1 MGGGGGK
8 FIIVDKGGGG
18 GADVIGFVLIEGGG
32 GMAVVGGRFIS
43 GFSWSGTFG
52 PIRSLSS
59 DGLESNSEHKV
70 SSEHLQVEQ
79 KRKWAQN
86 LLHRSPYGKMVFVSR
101 ESGVG

>member
-32 GMAVVGGRFIS
+32 GMAVVGGRIVS
-43 GFSWSGTFG
+43 GLSWSGTFG

-59 DGLESNSEHKV
+59 DGLERNSEHKV
-70 SSEHLQVEQ
+70 YSEYLQVEQ
-79 KRKWAQN
+79 KRKWAKN
-86 LLHRSPYGKMVFVSR
+86 HFDKSLWPHDLR
-101 ESGVG
+101 